1 MKKWNTSAKGGKFIS
16 DTNQLLPRIYVW
28 KKRNRLSLIIYKPLF
43 IHNNKLLLKRD
54 ANTVTRRLRFSQLFM
69 IFENFSLFFFY
80 FSYFF
85 DHCENATCVCFHNCF
100 LTDFNVSKNFSA
112 QTNLFGFFPSFYT
125 HFLSPTFWRCVSEIS
140 NQNRFQLWKKIR

>member
-1 MKKWNTSAKGGKFIS
+1 M
-16 DTNQLLPRIYVW
+16 W

-43 IHNNKLLLKRD
+43 IHNSKLPSKRD

-80 FSYFF
+80 FFLFF

-100 LTDFNVSKNFSA
+100 LTDFNVSKFLCSYFIPSCSVFSR
-112 QTNLFGFFPSFYT
+112 FT
-125 HFLSPTFWRCVSEIS
+125 HFLSSLLHLPTLFLLC
-140 NQNRFQLWKKIR
+140 K